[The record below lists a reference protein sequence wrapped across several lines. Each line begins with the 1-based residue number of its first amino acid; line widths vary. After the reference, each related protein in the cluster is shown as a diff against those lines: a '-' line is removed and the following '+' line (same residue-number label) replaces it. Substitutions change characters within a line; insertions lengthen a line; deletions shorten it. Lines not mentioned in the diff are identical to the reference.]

1 MEWNVSSR
9 QTSRREFLAASAAA
23 AFVTLTLRWGNAAT
37 SQGAPSSRSSSGNF
51 ATIYGQPAE
60 AEAFFPFLVH
70 VFRLFP
76 EKDLHLL
83 IEAQAGDGRRTDE
96 SIYRKVASQ
105 LDDIKPFLGDLTYSL
120 PSLSQQK
127 REMTRQAV
135 DLLGVARS
143 FDGYLEIG
151 TTGRYISSLEDSLDI
166 GGPRFMCHENRP
178 TYSLVDIIERGQLF
192 KRGEF
197 IPLADYSTDFVGRIG
212 KDQLD
217 LVTVFIGFHHCPLD
231 LRESFVGSLREAM
244 RPGASLIVRD
254 HNAVDERMRRVVALA
269 HDVFN
274 MGTRESWEYNA
285 AELRNFYSLDT
296 LHSMLTDFGFKGGD
310 RRLYQT
316 GDPTQNALMLYRKR

>member
-1 MEWNVSSR
+1 MSKK
-9 QTSRREFLAASAAA
+9 QPTRREFLAVSAAA
-23 AFVTLTLRWGNAAT
+23 AFLTLSLRWGNSAA
-37 SQGAPSSRSSSGNF
+37 SQDAASSRSVQGNF
-51 ATIYGQPAE
+51 AYIYGQPAE

-120 PSLSQQK
+120 PSLRHQK
-127 REMTRQAV
+127 REMTRQTV
-135 DLLGVARS
+135 DLLGAARS

-151 TTGRYISSLEDSLDI
+151 TTGRYISSLEDTLDV
-166 GGPRFMCHENRP
+166 GGSHFMCHESP
-178 TYSLVDIIERGQLF
+178 ATYSPVDILDRGQLF

-197 IPLADYSTDFVGRIG
+197 IPMDDYSTDFVGHIG
-212 KDQLD
+212 RDQLD

-296 LHSMLTDFGFKGGD
+296 LHSMLTDFGFEGGE

-316 GDPTQNALMLYRKR
+316 GDPTHNALMLYRKR

>member
-1 MEWNVSSR
+1 MEPSVSAK
-9 QTSRREFLAASAAA
+9 QPNRREFLALGAAA
-23 AFVTLTLRWGNAAT
+23 AFVTLSFRWWDSEE
-37 SQGAPSSRSSSGNF
+37 SQDLPVSRSGPGNF
-51 ATIYGQPAE
+51 AYIYSQPAE

-76 EKDLHLL
+76 ESELHAL
-83 IEAQAGDGRRTDE
+83 IEAQAGSGRLSDE
-96 SIYRKVASQ
+96 SVYRKVASQ
-105 LDDIKPFLGDLTYSL
+105 LDDIKPLLGDLTYSL

-127 REMTRQAV
+127 REMTRQTV
-135 DLLGVARS
+135 DLLGAARR
-143 FDGYLEIG
+143 FDGYLELG
-151 TTGRYISSLEDSLDI
+151 TTGRYISSLEDALDV
-166 GGPRFMCHENRP
+166 GGPHFMCHENPP
-178 TYSLVDIIERGQLF
+178 TYSPVDMMERGQLS

-197 IPLADYSTDFVGRIG
+197 LPMADYSTDFVGSIG
-212 KDQLD
+212 RDQLD

-296 LHSMLTDFGFKGGD
+296 LHSMLTDFGFEGGE

-316 GDPTQNALMLYRKR
+316 GDPTHNALMLYTKR